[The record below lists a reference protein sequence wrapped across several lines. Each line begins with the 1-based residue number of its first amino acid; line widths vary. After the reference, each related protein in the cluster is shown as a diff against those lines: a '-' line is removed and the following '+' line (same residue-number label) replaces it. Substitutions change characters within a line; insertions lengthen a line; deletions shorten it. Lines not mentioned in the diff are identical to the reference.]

1 MAEKFC
7 ARFST
12 ESARNLGIP
21 VGILH
26 QNQEN
31 PTDLLT

>member
-7 ARFST
+7 ARFSA

-21 VGILH
+21 AGTLH
-26 QNQEN
+26 QNQKD
-31 PTDLLT
+31 PTDLLA